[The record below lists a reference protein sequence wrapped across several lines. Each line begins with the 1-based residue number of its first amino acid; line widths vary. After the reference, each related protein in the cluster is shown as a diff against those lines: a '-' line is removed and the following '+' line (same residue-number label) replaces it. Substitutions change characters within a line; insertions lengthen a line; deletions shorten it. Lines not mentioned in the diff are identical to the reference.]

1 MDDKKYVKMKI
12 RRFEDGDRKCFSEVP
27 EKSVSGELGFT
38 VVMGSDP
45 VACGFLIPT
54 STEICLYEFV
64 DANPK
69 FSTYTKAKAIKIL
82 THSVERL
89 AKEMGFKLLLGY
101 VPSENR
107 TLLEFYKRI
116 DNVTITKKTYRAV
129 IKEL

>member
-1 MDDKKYVKMKI
+1 MTV
-12 RRFEDGDRKCFSEVP
+12 RRFEDGDRKYFESVP
-27 EKSVSGELGFT
+27 EKTVSGDLGFT
-38 VVMGSDP
+38 VVMGSAP

-69 FSTYTKAKAIKIL
+69 FTTYTRAKAIKIL
-82 THSVERL
+82 THSVETL

-101 VPSENR
+101 VPSKNQS
-107 TLLEFYKRI
+107 LLEFYKRI
-116 DNVTITKKTYRAV
+116 ENVTITEETYRAV